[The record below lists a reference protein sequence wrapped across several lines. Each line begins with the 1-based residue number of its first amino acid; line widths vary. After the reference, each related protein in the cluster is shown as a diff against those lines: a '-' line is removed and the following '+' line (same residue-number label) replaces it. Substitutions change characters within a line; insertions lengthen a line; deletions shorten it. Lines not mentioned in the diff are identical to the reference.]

1 LGVCWLAFVLQ
12 SFFGALLCI
21 SFTSWVLMGT
31 DESLSFVDATKKK
44 KNLITKNGT
53 EYQCN
58 FFFSSILFCYW
69 RYTQQICIWILQ
81 SSNPKTLCSVFFFVT
96 LIDGSM
102 LE

>member
-1 LGVCWLAFVLQ
+1 MFLGVCWLAFVLQ

-31 DESLSFVDATKKK
+31 DESLSFVDASKKK
-44 KNLITKNGT
+44 KKQKKADNKKWNRLPML
-53 EYQCN
+53 

-81 SSNPKTLCSVFFFVT
+81 SSNPKTLRSVFF
-96 LIDGSM
+96 L
-102 LE
+102 LL